1 MANTTKDRVR
11 PVRLLGPQ
19 DEQPSVAVALEA
31 LDVSGSVALVSAG
44 WQERADEDEN
54 GPLGPRMHGRARHLG
69 LYTRAEEVFRED
81 PEVRTVLYERYDR
94 LRELQGLYRLRL
106 EGQLEACRKLLG
118 ACDPAD
124 PGSLYEPAIA
134 DAIRGVQHLDAHHLG
149 RATELDKEIGERINV
164 HGRPSLARHLDELR
178 AELEGCEALLIAG
191 GHVAILL
198 NRLCLFDVLGLAPK
212 QPIVAWSGGAMVL
225 SERIVLFHDSPPQGA
240 GDAEVL
246 APGIGLVR
254 GLVPLPHASKRLR
267 LDDPARVA
275 LFARRF
281 APDLA
286 VCLDGGE
293 SLEGTAGS
301 DVWNISDDARVLQ
314 VGGGV
319 GQELPV

>member
-1 MANTTKDRVR
+1 MANTINDRAR

-19 DEQPSVAVALEA
+19 DEHPSVAVALES
-31 LDVSGSVALVSAG
+31 LDVSGPVALVSAG

-54 GPLGPRMHGRARHLG
+54 APLGKRMHGRARRLG
-69 LYTRAEEVFRED
+69 LYSRAEAVFRDD

-106 EGQLEACRKLLG
+106 AGQLAACRQLLG
-118 ACDPAD
+118 STNPAD

-134 DAIRGVQHLDAHHLG
+134 DAICSVQHLDAHHLS
-149 RATELDKEIGERINV
+149 RVTQLDQEIAERINV
-164 HGRPSLARHLDELR
+164 HGRPSLVRHLDELR

-198 NRLCLFDVLGLAPK
+198 NRLYLFDVLNLAPK

-225 SERIVLFHDSPPQGA
+225 SERIVLFHDSPPQGP

-246 APGIGLVR
+246 APGLGLVR
-254 GLVPLPHASKRLR
+254 GLVPLPHAGARLH

-281 APDLA
+281 APDKA
-286 VCLDGGE
+286 VCFDGGE
-293 SLEGTAGS
+293 CLEGITGS
-301 DVWNISDDARVLQ
+301 SAWTIPREVRVLQ
-314 VGGGV
+314 ASGSV
-319 GQELPV
+319 GQEQPA